1 MSLNSISK
9 QEEDRSIFYANILL
23 LLNNNIKHL
32 NFESKDFAE
41 VLGREPASLEDSLKE
56 MLKN

>member
-1 MSLNSISK
+1 MWAFMINDYISGC
-9 QEEDRSIFYANILL
+9 
-23 LLNNNIKHL
+23 L